1 MISLEQLLDGLEVS
15 VEPLAI
21 QAVRHN
27 HALDCGRIVG
37 PTMHYALRGSGL
49 LKLADGESVG
59 VSARTVIVVPPGRQ
73 AQIVTKDGAR
83 RTATEVVVACL
94 GIRVT
99 YEGGVGLFDHLAEPL
114 VEHCGA
120 EDPIRASFE
129 QLLDEVAARR
139 PGGRAMAQA
148 LLWRCLIWLLRRA
161 FARDRYRLTWLARPQ
176 HDFTL
181 LELAEVAGMS
191 RSVFAARFADMLG
204 QSPIEFLKALRL
216 ARAAQLLTRTELP
229 VKGIAAR
236 SGYLSRSSFTR
247 AFVARHGIAPA
258 AFRIAGREPGS
269 RPFIPQGTAAIA

>member
-1 MISLEQLLDGLEVS
+1 
-15 VEPLAI
+15 
-21 QAVRHN
+21 
-27 HALDCGRIVG
+27 
-37 PTMHYALRGSGL
+37 MHYALRGSGL

-83 RTATEVVVACL
+83 RAATDVVVACL
-94 GIRVT
+94 GIRAT
-99 YEGGVGLFDHLAEPL
+99 YQGGVGLFDHLAEPL

-161 FARDRYRLTWLARPQ
+161 FARDRYRLTWLAPLQDARLGRAVAAMHDRPQ